1 MKQSF
6 TFNLS
11 GTSKKILFAV
21 LLVASGISV
30 QAQRKKILNLPNYDR
45 QTIHFGFILGVN
57 SLNFIPHPIA
67 DLRSIDS
74 VRSITPKS
82 GMGFSL
88 GIVSNLHMTQYFDLR
103 FIPTLSFGERSL
115 MYTIN
120 YNNFPGAQGDSI
132 IRKKKTTESTLL
144 EFPILLKYK
153 SARHGNFRTYVIGG
167 IKPIIDLASQDKVDD
182 KGEKRLKLKK
192 NDLNYEIGVGFDF
205 YSQYFKFTPEFKLS
219 YGLKNILVQENSV
232 YTAPLDRLT
241 SRAWYISFTFE

>member
-1 MKQSF
+1 LKQSF
-6 TFNLS
+6 TTDLS
-11 GTSKKILFAV
+11 GTFKKILCAV

-30 QAQRKKILNLPNYDR
+30 QAQKRKILNLPNYDR
-45 QTIHFGFILGVN
+45 QRIHFGFILGVN
-57 SLNFIPHPIA
+57 SLNFISHPID
-67 DLRSIDS
+67 DLRDLDS
-74 VRSITPKS
+74 VYAITPKS
-82 GMGFSL
+82 GTGFSL
-88 GIVSNLHMTQYFDLR
+88 GIVSNLHITQYFDLR
-103 FIPTLSFGERSL
+103 FLPTLSFGERSL

-120 YNNFPGAQGDSI
+120 YPGLSSTGDSVLT
-132 IRKKKTTESTLL
+132 KKKTTESTLL
-144 EFPILLKYK
+144 EFPLLLKYK

-167 IKPIIDLASQDKVDD
+167 LKPVIDIASQDKVDD

-219 YGLKNILVQENSV
+219 YGLKNLLVQENNV